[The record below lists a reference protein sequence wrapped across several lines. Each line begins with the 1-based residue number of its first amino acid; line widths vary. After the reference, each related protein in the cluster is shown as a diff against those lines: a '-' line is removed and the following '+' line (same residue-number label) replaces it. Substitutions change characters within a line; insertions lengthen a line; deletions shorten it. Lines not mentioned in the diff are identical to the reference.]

1 MIPFLVGCT
10 YNAIFWAKEKVTT
23 PQTGVFVLGQHKRI
37 IDAFKLWCWR
47 RLENPLDCKEIKPV
61 NPKGNQ
67 PWIFTGRT
75 DAEAPILWLSDV
87 KSWLIGKYP
96 DAGKDWGQEERW
108 LDSITNS
115 TDASLHKLW
124 EMVKDREVWNA
135 AVDGVTKSRTRLK
148 TEQHEQ
154 MSRLS
159 DWTTDAY
166 MSVCVCKYMWM
177 CVCVKKKAKLRV
189 KRIQNGTN

>member
-96 DAGKDWGQEERW
+96 DAGKDWRWEEKGWQRMRW
-108 LDSITNS
+108 LDGIIDSM
-115 TDASLHKLW
+115 DMSLSKLQELVMDKEAW
-124 EMVKDREVWNA
+124 C
-135 AVDGVTKSRTRLK
+135 VTVHRVAKSRI
-148 TEQHEQ
+148 
-154 MSRLS
+154 RLS
-159 DWTTDAY
+159 NWTELKY
-166 MSVCVCKYMWM
+166 LSLWFKQSV
-177 CVCVKKKAKLRV
+177 A
-189 KRIQNGTN
+189 